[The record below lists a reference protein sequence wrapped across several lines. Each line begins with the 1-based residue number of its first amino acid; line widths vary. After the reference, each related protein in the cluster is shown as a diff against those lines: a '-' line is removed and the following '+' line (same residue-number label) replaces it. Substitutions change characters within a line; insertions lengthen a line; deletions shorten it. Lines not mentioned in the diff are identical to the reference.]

1 MCVLLI
7 YPRDAFLFYL
17 CGMNDIRI
25 ESLKELGEA
34 ARLFL
39 DGIGESRVIAF
50 YGAMGAGKTT
60 FIKALCDVL
69 GVEDDVNSP
78 TFNIINEYRTD
89 NGDAVYHFDF
99 YRIEKVS
106 EAMDIGFEEYVYSG
120 DLCLIEWPQNI
131 EQILPVDTLK
141 VQISVLDDGC
151 RVVTF

>member
-1 MCVLLI
+1 MK
-7 YPRDAFLFYL
+7 
-17 CGMNDIRI
+17 DIRI
-25 ESLKELGEA
+25 ESLKELGDA

-78 TFNIINEYRTD
+78 TFNIINEYRAD

>member
-1 MCVLLI
+1 
-7 YPRDAFLFYL
+7 
-17 CGMNDIRI
+17 MNDIRI

-78 TFNIINEYRTD
+78 TFNIINEYRAE

>member
-1 MCVLLI
+1 
-7 YPRDAFLFYL
+7 
-17 CGMNDIRI
+17 MNDIRI

-69 GVEDDVNSP
+69 GVVDDVNSP
-78 TFNIINEYRTD
+78 TFNIINEYRAE

>member
-25 ESLKELGEA
+25 EGLKELGEA

-78 TFNIINEYRTD
+78 TFNIINEYRAD

-141 VQISVLDDGC
+141 VQISVLEDGC

>member
-1 MCVLLI
+1 
-7 YPRDAFLFYL
+7 
-17 CGMNDIRI
+17 MNDIRI

-78 TFNIINEYRTD
+78 TFNIINEYRAE

-141 VQISVLDDGC
+141 VQLSVLDDGC

>member
-1 MCVLLI
+1 
-7 YPRDAFLFYL
+7 
-17 CGMNDIRI
+17 MNDIRI
-25 ESLKELGEA
+25 ESLKELGDA

-78 TFNIINEYRTD
+78 TFNIINEYRSE

>member
-1 MCVLLI
+1 MK
-7 YPRDAFLFYL
+7 
-17 CGMNDIRI
+17 DIRI
-25 ESLKELGEA
+25 EGLKELGEA

-78 TFNIINEYRTD
+78 TFNIINEYRAD

>member
-1 MCVLLI
+1 
-7 YPRDAFLFYL
+7 
-17 CGMNDIRI
+17 MNDIRI
-25 ESLKELGEA
+25 ESLKELGDA

-106 EAMDIGFEEYVYSG
+106 EAVDIGFDEYVYSG

>member
-1 MCVLLI
+1 
-7 YPRDAFLFYL
+7 
-17 CGMNDIRI
+17 MNDIRI

-78 TFNIINEYRTD
+78 TFNIINEYRAD

-141 VQISVLDDGC
+141 VQISVLEDGC

>member
-1 MCVLLI
+1 
-7 YPRDAFLFYL
+7 
-17 CGMNDIRI
+17 MNDIRI

-60 FIKALCDVL
+60 FIRALCDVL

-78 TFNIINEYRTD
+78 TFNIINEYRAE

>member
-1 MCVLLI
+1 
-7 YPRDAFLFYL
+7 
-17 CGMNDIRI
+17 MNDIRI

>member
-1 MCVLLI
+1 
-7 YPRDAFLFYL
+7 
-17 CGMNDIRI
+17 MNDIRI

-78 TFNIINEYRTD
+78 TFNIINEYRAE

-151 RVVTF
+151 RVVTKI